1 MLVLQPKSN
10 EDHEE
15 MNNLNNQG
23 YTILKVTV
31 RSTSPPTYLNNKCQY
46 SFLPA
51 IASATKVENVYMIR
65 IRIVHRNVI

>member
-31 RSTSPPTYLNNKCQY
+31 
-46 SFLPA
+46 
-51 IASATKVENVYMIR
+51 
-65 IRIVHRNVI
+65 